1 MADTYRSKINENFV
15 YVISNFKVVEST
27 KYRPVSNENK
37 ITFVYNT
44 KVKEMKGASDNFSDY
59 YFEFAAKNT
68 LEERKE
74 KDKQCSGMFIVI
86 LLNSKWFII
95 FNTNGGG
102 YSSLIYTIVNHPS
115 RNFNSILKTSSKSF
129 FQTQPILRK

>member
-1 MADTYRSKINENFV
+1 MTDTYRSKINENFV

-44 KVKEMKGASDNFSDY
+44 KVKEMKGASDNFPDY

-68 LEERKE
+68 LQERKE

-86 LLNSKWFII
+86 LLNSKWFIV
-95 FNTNGGG
+95 F
-102 YSSLIYTIVNHPS
+102 
-115 RNFNSILKTSSKSF
+115 KTKDKSF
-129 FQTQPILRK
+129 

>member
-1 MADTYRSKINENFV
+1 MTDTYRSKINENFV

-44 KVKEMKGASDNFSDY
+44 KVKEMKGASDNFPDY

-68 LEERKE
+68 LQERKE
-74 KDKQCSGMFIVI
+74 KDKQCSGMFIVE
-86 LLNSKWFII
+86 LLNSKWFIV
-95 FNTNGGG
+95 F
-102 YSSLIYTIVNHPS
+102 
-115 RNFNSILKTSSKSF
+115 KTKDKSF
-129 FQTQPILRK
+129 